1 MAKITGEFHPGLKLV
16 RAEFQADPFGLVRQT
31 MMTVKVKRQT
41 EFKLRVWLAVGLLK
55 LVALLISCGV
65 AFEGDEGGSHCSE

>member
-16 RAEFQADPFGLVRQT
+16 RAEFQADPFGLVRHT

-41 EFKLRVWLAVGLLK
+41 EFKLRVWLAMGLLK
-55 LVALLISCGV
+55 LVAVLIGCGIT
-65 AFEGDEGGSHCSE
+65 FEGDEDDGRCSE